1 MFRCTTNKI
10 ACVKGTV
17 RGRSCLACA
26 KAKQKCEGATFPKV
40 EKAAVPDVVSAGA
53 EAVVDALTDI
63 ARVLRGMRTD
73 LRGLAFVV
81 ENRWARGGE
90 ESSDDE
96 EDRINEDEECDAEV
110 PGLREEMVQYQEFIW
125 ERLGREIPGFDTEPA
140 EEEEGREPSGSA
152 DNAP

>member
-1 MFRCTTNKI
+1 LFRCTANNV

-17 RGRSCLACA
+17 CGRSCLACA
-26 KAKQKCEGATFPKV
+26 KAKQKCEGATFLKV
-40 EKAAVPDVVSAGA
+40 EKPVVPDAVAVGV

-63 ARVLRGMRTD
+63 TKVVRGVRTD
-73 LRGLAFVV
+73 LQGLAFAV

-96 EDRINEDEECDAEV
+96 EDRMNEDKECDADV
-110 PGLREEMVQYQEFIW
+110 PELREEMMQYREFIW
-125 ERLGREIPGFDTEPA
+125 EKLGREIPGFDDEPA
-140 EEEEGREPSGSA
+140 EEEEGGEPLEST